1 MDDIS
6 QVIADY
12 KIMEKAFD
20 NIRLVDPVKHRIINY
35 HEKEL
40 ENTEA
45 ACYAFWGKS
54 KICSDCVSI
63 RALQDNRT
71 YAKLEFS
78 GDQIF
83 IITAI
88 PIELQDRRVVVE
100 ILKNI
105 SNSVIYD
112 INESNQ
118 YAEIRELI
126 NRMNNRA
133 LNDSL
138 TGIYNRRYINEKLPL
153 ELANASIG
161 GHDISII
168 MADIDFFKKVN
179 DTYGHLNGDRTL
191 SQFAKIVSSSLKR
204 CNDWVA
210 RFGGEEFLICL
221 PGANAKT
228 AKELAEAIR
237 ENVEQTEIIC
247 GENKFFITASFG
259 ISTKTAE
266 MDLGMDK
273 MLEIADAKL
282 YLAKHN
288 GRNRVEV

>member
-20 NIRLVDPVKHRIINY
+20 NIRLVDPVKHRIMNY

-40 ENTEA
+40 ENTEV

-54 KICSDCVSI
+54 KVCSDCVSI
-63 RALQDNRT
+63 RAFQDNRT

-105 SNSVIYD
+105 SNSVVYD
-112 INESNQ
+112 SNESNQ
-118 YAEIRELI
+118 YAEIRELL

-161 GHDISII
+161 GSDISII

-179 DTYGHLNGDRTL
+179 DTYGHLDGDRTL

-228 AKELAEAIR
+228 AKEIAEAIR
-237 ENVEQTEIIC
+237 EKVEQTEIIC

-259 ISTKTAE
+259 ISTMSPE
-266 MDLGMDK
+266 IELGMDK

-288 GRNRVEV
+288 GRNRVEI

>member
-20 NIRLVDPVKHRIINY
+20 NIRLVDPVKHRIMNY

-40 ENTEA
+40 ENSEV

-54 KICSDCVSI
+54 KVCSDCVSI
-63 RALQDNRT
+63 RAYQDNRT

-88 PIELQDRRVVVE
+88 PIELQDRRVVIE

-105 SNSVIYD
+105 SNSVVYD
-112 INESNQ
+112 SNESNQ
-118 YAEIRELI
+118 YAEIRELL

-153 ELANASIG
+153 ELANATIG

-259 ISTKTAE
+259 ISTKTAK
-266 MDLGMDK
+266 MDLSMDK
-273 MLEIADAKL
+273 MLEIADSKL
-282 YLAKHN
+282 YLAKNN
-288 GRNRVEV
+288 GRNRVEI

>member
-1 MDDIS
+1 MEDIS

-35 HEKEL
+35 HAKEL
-40 ENTEA
+40 ENTEV

-54 KICSDCVSI
+54 KVCSDCVSI

-105 SNSVIYD
+105 SNSVVYD

-179 DTYGHLNGDRTL
+179 DTYGHLDGDRTL

-228 AKELAEAIR
+228 AKELAEVIR

-259 ISTKTAE
+259 ISTKTAG
-266 MDLGMDK
+266 MDLSMDK
-273 MLEIADAKL
+273 MLEIADSKL
-282 YLAKHN
+282 YLAKNN
-288 GRNRVEV
+288 GRNRVEI

>member
-35 HEKEL
+35 HAKEL
-40 ENTEA
+40 ENTEV

-54 KICSDCVSI
+54 KVCSDCVSI

-105 SNSVIYD
+105 SNSVVYD

-179 DTYGHLNGDRTL
+179 DTYGHLDGDRTL

-228 AKELAEAIR
+228 AKELAEVIR
-237 ENVEQTEIIC
+237 ENVEQTEIVC
-247 GENKFFITASFG
+247 GDNKFFITASFG

-266 MDLGMDK
+266 MDLSMDK